1 MAELTMPR
9 LSDTMQEGTI
19 ARWLKRQGDQ
29 VEPGEVLAEIET
41 DKATMELESYES
53 GVLQQILVKE
63 GQTVPIGQA
72 IAVIGE
78 GGDAHGDGGSGIG
91 DRDESR
97 ASGGPRA
104 RATDQAGEAAQEPG
118 PTVTAADS
126 PPESRG
132 ELTAKALQAATESA
146 PSSSAAPSPIPH
158 PPSPSKIKASP
169 LARAMA
175 RDRGLDL
182 ATLEGSGPGGRVI
195 AADVEAALAQPA
207 TTVNGHAAAA
217 APPQAAPRAAPADDV
232 EEVPLSNLRKVVA
245 RRMLESVQ
253 TAPHFFLTTRVD
265 VEALL
270 ALREQL
276 NAQLEADK
284 RDLKLSLN
292 DLLVKACALA
302 LRAEPDAN
310 VSFAGDKILRYKRAH
325 VGIAVAT
332 DRGLVVPVLR
342 DADHKPLGQLAREA
356 RELIEKARSGKLTP
370 DDYNG
375 GTFTISNLGMYDV
388 EHFAA
393 IINPPQAAI
402 LAVGA
407 AIPEVLPWNGQP
419 AVRRTM
425 RMTLSVDHRA
435 LDGASGAKFLKAIK
449 ELLEAPSR
457 LVIQTESW

>member
-1 MAELTMPR
+1 
-9 LSDTMQEGTI
+9 
-19 ARWLKRQGDQ
+19 
-29 VEPGEVLAEIET
+29 
-41 DKATMELESYES
+41 
-53 GVLQQILVKE
+53 
-63 GQTVPIGQA
+63 
-72 IAVIGE
+72 
-78 GGDAHGDGGSGIG
+78 
-91 DRDESR
+91 
-97 ASGGPRA
+97 
-104 RATDQAGEAAQEPG
+104 
-118 PTVTAADS
+118 
-126 PPESRG
+126 
-132 ELTAKALQAATESA
+132 
-146 PSSSAAPSPIPH
+146 
-158 PPSPSKIKASP
+158 
-169 LARAMA
+169 MA
-175 RDRGLDL
+175 RDKGLDL
-182 ATLEGSGPGGRVI
+182 TRLEGSGPGGRVI
-195 AADVEAALAQPA
+195 AADVEAALTQPGAPVDGQARATAPAQ
-207 TTVNGHAAAA
+207 AA
-217 APPQAAPRAAPADDV
+217 PQAAPEVAPGDDV

-270 ALREQL
+270 VLREQL

-342 DADHKPLGQLAREA
+342 DADRKSLGELAREA
-356 RELIEKARSGKLTP
+356 RELIEKARAGRLTP
-370 DDYNG
+370 DDYSG

-388 EHFAA
+388 EHFLA

-407 AIPEVLPWNGQP
+407 ALPEVVPWNGQP

-435 LDGASGAKFLKAIK
+435 LDGASGAKFLRAIK
-449 ELLEAPSR
+449 DLLEAPSR
-457 LVIQTESW
+457 LVIQTEGW